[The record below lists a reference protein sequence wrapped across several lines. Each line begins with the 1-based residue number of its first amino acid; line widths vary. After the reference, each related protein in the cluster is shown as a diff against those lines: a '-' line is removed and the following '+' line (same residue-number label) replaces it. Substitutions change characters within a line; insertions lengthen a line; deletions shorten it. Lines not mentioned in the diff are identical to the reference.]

1 MLKISIILILT
12 LFSYS
17 AISFGQ
23 EETDAK
29 LNEIILTDEEN
40 IILFLTAIIIV
51 IIIIIFINRNIIFG
65 KKTAYD
71 KGSFSSQKDRDYEK
85 YHSEWSDDFE
95 ESKIKSSEDD
105 EIFRKA
111 VNESSLPNYYEIL
124 GLRKTATQ
132 VEIKNKFR
140 KLAKESHPDKT
151 TDVDAENKMAE
162 FNKAYEILSDPVR
175 RERYDKYLKVS

>member
-1 MLKISIILILT
+1 MKISIFLILI

-17 AISFGQ
+17 AIAFGQ
-23 EETDAK
+23 EETDTK
-29 LNEIILTDEEN
+29 LNELILTDEEN
-40 IILFLTAIIIV
+40 IILFLTAILIV
-51 IIIIIFINRNIIFG
+51 IGIIIFISRNIIFR
-65 KKTAYD
+65 KKTVYD
-71 KGSFSSQKDRDYEK
+71 KENFSSKKDRDYEK

-95 ESKIKSSEDD
+95 ELKTKSSEDD

-111 VNESSLPNYYEIL
+111 VNESSLTNYYEIL

-132 VEIKNKFR
+132 DEIKNKFR

-151 TDVDAENKMAE
+151 TDADAENKMVDI
-162 FNKAYEILSDPVR
+162 NKAYEILSDPVR